1 MKRFLLLFLSAPTV
15 LSAILPLVTATAPVL
30 AAEKTGES
38 ADKFC
43 VNAHA
48 RLVCVKSSQLAR
60 SNTSTSSSSNSTLI
74 AKAQAEARDPDAFV
88 NFKEEESD
96 AAAAMFGC
104 DCPACIRS
112 LRQLRTMAQ
121 VS

>member
-15 LSAILPLVTATAPVL
+15 LSAILPIVTATEPAFANGTKPAVQ
-30 AAEKTGES
+30 
-38 ADKFC
+38 DKFC
-43 VNAHA
+43 VNTHA
-48 RLVCVKSSQLAR
+48 RLVCVKSSLIA
-60 SNTSTSSSSNSTLI
+60 SNTPKSTLI
-74 AKAQAEARDPDAFV
+74 AKAQAEARNPDAFI
-88 NFKEEESD
+88 NFNDEESD
-96 AAAAMFGC
+96 GAIALFGC

>member
-15 LSAILPLVTATAPVL
+15 LSTILPFVTSTPALAGTTAV
-30 AAEKTGES
+30 T

-43 VNAHA
+43 VTAHA
-48 RLVCVKSSQLAR
+48 RLVCVKSSQLA
-60 SNTSTSSSSNSTLI
+60 SNTPARATLI
-74 AKAQAEARDPDAFV
+74 ARAQAEAENPDAFV
-88 NFKEEESD
+88 NFSNEESD

-112 LRQLRTMAQ
+112 LRQIRIMAQ

>member
-15 LSAILPLVTATAPVL
+15 LSAILPLVTATAPAL
-30 AAEKTGES
+30 AADGTS
-38 ADKFC
+38 ATQDKFC

-48 RLVCVKSSQLAR
+48 RLVCVKSSQLA
-60 SNTSTSSSSNSTLI
+60 SNTSKSTLI

-96 AAAAMFGC
+96 AAAALFGC

-121 VS
+121 VI

>member
-15 LSAILPLVTATAPVL
+15 FSAILPIVTATAPAL
-30 AAEKTGES
+30 AASTSGTE
-38 ADKFC
+38 DKFC

-48 RLVCVKSSQLAR
+48 RLVCVKSSQLAI
-60 SNTSTSSSSNSTLI
+60 NTPKSALI
-74 AKAQAEARDPDAFV
+74 AKAEADAKNPDAFV
-88 NFKEEESD
+88 NFNEEESD

-121 VS
+121 IS

>member
-15 LSAILPLVTATAPVL
+15 LSAILPIVTNSAPVL
-30 AAEKTGES
+30 AAGVNPQNQ
-38 ADKFC
+38 DKFC

-48 RLVCVKSSQLAR
+48 RLVCVKSSQITNKAAQ
-60 SNTSTSSSSNSTLI
+60 STLI

-88 NFKEEESD
+88 NFNEEESD

-112 LRQLRTMAQ
+112 LRQLRAMAQ
-121 VS
+121 VG

>member
-15 LSAILPLVTATAPVL
+15 LSAILPLVTAAEPVL
-30 AAEKTGES
+30 AGGKDLKS
-38 ADKFC
+38 PDKFC

-48 RLVCVKSSQLAR
+48 RLVCVKSSQLA
-60 SNTSTSSSSNSTLI
+60 SNTPKSTLI
-74 AKAQAEARDPDAFV
+74 AKAQAEAKDPDAFV
-88 NFKEEESD
+88 NFNDEESD
-96 AAAAMFGC
+96 GAIALFGC

>member
-1 MKRFLLLFLSAPTV
+1 MKRFLLLFLSTPTM
-15 LSAILPLVTATAPVL
+15 LGAILPLVTTTAPAI
-30 AAEKTGES
+30 AAQP
-38 ADKFC
+38 AAQDKFC
-43 VNAHA
+43 VSPHG
-48 RLVCVKSSQLAR
+48 RLVCVKSAQLA
-60 SNTSTSSSSNSTLI
+60 SKDPKSSLI
-74 AKAQAEARDPDAFV
+74 AKAQAEAKNPDSFV
-88 NFKEEESD
+88 NFSNEESD

>member
-15 LSAILPLVTATAPVL
+15 LSAILPVITAAAPAL
-30 AAEKTGES
+30 AADKSGAE
-38 ADKFC
+38 AKFC
-43 VNAHA
+43 INAHA
-48 RLVCVKSSQLAR
+48 RLVCVKSSQLA
-60 SNTSTSSSSNSTLI
+60 SNTPKSSLI
-74 AKAQAEARDPDAFV
+74 AKAQAEAKNPDAFV
-88 NFKEEESD
+88 NFNDEESD
-96 AAAAMFGC
+96 GAIALFGC

>member
-15 LSAILPLVTATAPVL
+15 LSAILPIITATAPAL
-30 AAEKTGES
+30 AAGTSEAE
-38 ADKFC
+38 AKFC

-48 RLVCVKSSQLAR
+48 RLVCVKSSQLA
-60 SNTSTSSSSNSTLI
+60 SNTSKSTLI
-74 AKAQAEARDPDAFV
+74 ARAEAQAKNPDAFV
-88 NFKEEESD
+88 NFNDEESD

-112 LRQLRTMAQ
+112 LRQLRIMSQ

>member
-15 LSAILPLVTATAPVL
+15 LSIILPIVTNAQPAL
-30 AAEKTGES
+30 AGGTKPGMP
-38 ADKFC
+38 DKFC

-48 RLVCVKSSQLAR
+48 RLVCVKSSQLAS
-60 SNTSTSSSSNSTLI
+60 SNTPKSTLI
-74 AKAQAEARDPDAFV
+74 AKAQAEAKNPDAFI
-88 NFKEEESD
+88 NFSDEESD
-96 AAAAMFGC
+96 GAIAVFGC

-112 LRQLRTMAQ
+112 LRTLRTMAQ

>member
-15 LSAILPLVTATAPVL
+15 LSVILPIVTATAPAL
-30 AAEKTGES
+30 AAGTLGTE
-38 ADKFC
+38 AKFC

-48 RLVCVKSSQLAR
+48 RLVCVKSSQLA
-60 SNTSTSSSSNSTLI
+60 SNTPNPSLI
-74 AKAQAEARDPDAFV
+74 AKAEAQAKDPDAFV
-88 NFKEEESD
+88 NFNDEESD

-112 LRQLRTMAQ
+112 LRQLRIMAQ

>member
-15 LSAILPLVTATAPVL
+15 LSAILPIVTATAPAL
-30 AAEKTGES
+30 AAGTPGTE
-38 ADKFC
+38 DKFC

-48 RLVCVKSSQLAR
+48 RLVCVKSSQLA
-60 SNTSTSSSSNSTLI
+60 SDKSKSTLI
-74 AKAQAEARDPDAFV
+74 AKAEAQAKNPDAFI
-88 NFKEEESD
+88 NFNDEESD
-96 AAAAMFGC
+96 GAIALFGC

-112 LRQLRTMAQ
+112 LRQLRIMAQ

>member
-15 LSAILPLVTATAPVL
+15 LSAILPIVTTPAPAL
-30 AAEKTGES
+30 AAEKSGKE
-38 ADKFC
+38 AKFC
-43 VNAHA
+43 VDTHA
-48 RLVCVKSSQLAR
+48 RLVCVKSSQLA
-60 SNTSTSSSSNSTLI
+60 SNTPRSTLI
-74 AKAQAEARDPDAFV
+74 ARAEAQAKNPDAFV
-88 NFKEEESD
+88 NFNEEESD

-112 LRQLRTMAQ
+112 LRQLRIMAQ

>member
-15 LSAILPLVTATAPVL
+15 FSAILPIVTATAPAL
-30 AAEKTGES
+30 AADNSGTQ
-38 ADKFC
+38 AKFC

-48 RLVCVKSSQLAR
+48 RLVCVKSSQLA
-60 SNTSTSSSSNSTLI
+60 SNTPKTSLI
-74 AKAQAEARDPDAFV
+74 AKAQAEAKNPDTFV
-88 NFKEEESD
+88 NFNDEESD
-96 AAAAMFGC
+96 GAIALFGC

-112 LRQLRTMAQ
+112 LRQLRIMAQ

>member
-15 LSAILPLVTATAPVL
+15 LSAILPIVTTAAPAL
-30 AAEKTGES
+30 AADTS
-38 ADKFC
+38 NNQAKFC
-43 VNAHA
+43 IKAHA
-48 RLVCVKSSQLAR
+48 RLVCAKSSQLA
-60 SNTSTSSSSNSTLI
+60 SSAPNSTLI
-74 AKAQAEARDPDAFV
+74 AKAQAEGKNPDAFV
-88 NFKEEESD
+88 NFNEEESD

-112 LRQLRTMAQ
+112 LRQLRIMAQ

>member
-1 MKRFLLLFLSAPTV
+1 MKRFLLLFLLAPTV
-15 LSAILPLVTATAPVL
+15 LSTVAAAVTSIEPAFA
-30 AAEKTGES
+30 GGS
-38 ADKFC
+38 SQQMQDKFC
-43 VNAHA
+43 VNSHS
-48 RLVCVKSSQLAR
+48 RLVCVKSSQSAR
-60 SNTSTSSSSNSTLI
+60 QDVAKAVLI
-74 AKAQAEARDPDAFV
+74 AKAEAEARDPDAFV

-121 VS
+121 IS

>member
-15 LSAILPLVTATAPVL
+15 FSAILPIVTTPAPAL
-30 AAEKTGES
+30 AAEKPGTE
-38 ADKFC
+38 AKFC
-43 VNAHA
+43 VSTHN
-48 RLVCVKSSQLAR
+48 RLICVKSSQLA
-60 SNTSTSSSSNSTLI
+60 SNAPKATLTARATLI
-74 AKAQAEARDPDAFV
+74 ARAQAEARNPDAFV
-88 NFKEEESD
+88 NFNDEESD

-112 LRQLRTMAQ
+112 IRQLRIMAQ

>member
-15 LSAILPLVTATAPVL
+15 LSTILPLVTATEPAL
-30 AAEKTGES
+30 AAGKTQGKPSE
-38 ADKFC
+38 FC
-43 VNAHA
+43 VNTHS
-48 RLVCVKSSQLAR
+48 RLICVKSSQIGKGNTPR
-60 SNTSTSSSSNSTLI
+60 SVLI
-74 AKAQAEARDPDAFV
+74 ARAEAEARDPDAFV
-88 NFKEEESD
+88 NFNEEESD

-112 LRQLRTMAQ
+112 LRQLRIMAQ

>member
-1 MKRFLLLFLSAPTV
+1 MKRFLLLFLLAPTV
-15 LSAILPLVTATAPVL
+15 LGTILPLVNTDSAL
-30 AAEKTGES
+30 AGGTTS
-38 ADKFC
+38 NDRDKFC
-43 VNAHA
+43 VNSHA
-48 RLVCVKSSQLAR
+48 RLVCVKSSQLA
-60 SNTSTSSSSNSTLI
+60 SNITNTPKSSLI
-74 AKAQAEARDPDAFV
+74 AKAEAEARDPDAFI

>member
-15 LSAILPLVTATAPVL
+15 LSTILPLVTATAPAL
-30 AAEKTGES
+30 AAQPPVPE
-38 ADKFC
+38 KFC
-43 VNAHA
+43 VKPHGK
-48 RLVCVKSSQLAR
+48 LVCVKSAQL
-60 SNTSTSSSSNSTLI
+60 TSKNPKSALI
-74 AKAQAEARDPDAFV
+74 AKAQAEAKNPDAFI
-88 NFKEEESD
+88 NFSNEESD

>member
-15 LSAILPLVTATAPVL
+15 LSAILPIVTTTTPAL
-30 AAEKTGES
+30 AADKSGTE
-38 ADKFC
+38 AKFC

-48 RLVCVKSSQLAR
+48 RLVCIKSSQLA
-60 SNTSTSSSSNSTLI
+60 SNTSKSTLI
-74 AKAQAEARDPDAFV
+74 ARAEAQAKNPDAFV
-88 NFKEEESD
+88 NFNEEESD

-112 LRQLRTMAQ
+112 LRQLRIMAQ